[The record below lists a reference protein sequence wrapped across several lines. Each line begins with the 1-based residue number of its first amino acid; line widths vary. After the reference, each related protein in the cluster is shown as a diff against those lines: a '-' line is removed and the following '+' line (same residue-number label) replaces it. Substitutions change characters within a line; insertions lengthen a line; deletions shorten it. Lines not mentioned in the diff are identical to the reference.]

1 MKTHDYLHSDLLAHP
16 DNNKVFQETYE
27 TIRKLS
33 WTMSGI
39 YSDALNLNKRQRE
52 EYQDLFIDANSELII
67 NLVNYTIHHFNKDY
81 EL

>member
-1 MKTHDYLHSDLLAHP
+1 MKTHDYLHSELLANP

-52 EYQDLFIDANSELII
+52 EYQDLFIDANSELIV